1 MSLTYDE
8 SGGNNMTKTC
18 AVLYIYDLLRN
29 HGKLKL
35 MDIKSYF
42 NCSHRTAA
50 RYIAELK
57 KYFRLLNVNY
67 KVEFSPSE
75 KTYKLIEIKK
85 D

>member
-1 MSLTYDE
+1 
-8 SGGNNMTKTC
+8 
-18 AVLYIYDLLRN
+18 
-29 HGKLKL
+29 
-35 MDIKSYF
+35 MDIESYF